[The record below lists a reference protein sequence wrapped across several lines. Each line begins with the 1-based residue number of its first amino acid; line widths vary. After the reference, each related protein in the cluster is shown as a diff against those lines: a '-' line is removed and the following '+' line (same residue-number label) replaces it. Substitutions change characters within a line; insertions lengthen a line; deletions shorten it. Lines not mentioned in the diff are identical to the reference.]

1 MAARPTPMATTG
13 NGFDPTGWLQQW
25 SAAMRLAPQTLVQ
38 PILPG
43 WTLNV
48 NAFNSSAP
56 QTEGEIV
63 QRHSYGRQLG
73 RISEVLALLLDERD
87 PKRADARFADFRAMT
102 DEIDELKAG
111 NAVAR
116 VERLLADLDLLKVL
130 RPEEH
135 ARLQAELERQLPR
148 SGSRR

>member
-1 MAARPTPMATTG
+1 MAETTTPTW
-13 NGFDPTGWLQQW
+13 DPTSWLKQW
-25 SAAMRLAPQTLVQ
+25 SAAMQLAPNTLVQ

-56 QTEGEIV
+56 QTEAEV
-63 QRHSYGRQLG
+63 VSKHSYGRQLG
-73 RISEVLALLLDERD
+73 RISEALAILLDARD
-87 PKRADARFADFRAMT
+87 PKHTDDRFDDFRAMNA
-102 DEIDELKAG
+102 EIAEIKAG

-116 VERLLADLDLLKVL
+116 VNRLLADLDLLKVL

-135 ARLQAELERQLPR
+135 ARLKDELKKRLPR
-148 SGSRR
+148 

>member
-1 MAARPTPMATTG
+1 MAATDTATW
-13 NGFDPTGWLQQW
+13 DPASWLKQW
-25 SAAMRLAPQTLVQ
+25 NAAMQLAPNTLVQ

-56 QTEGEIV
+56 QTEAAVV

-73 RISEVLALLLDERD
+73 RISEVLAALVDERD
-87 PKRADARFADFRAMT
+87 PGRVDERFGDFRAMCA
-102 DEIDELKAG
+102 EIDEVKAG

-116 VERLLADLDLLKVL
+116 AERLLADLDLLKLL
-130 RPEEH
+130 RPDEH
-135 ARLQAELERQLPR
+135 ARLKAELKKRLPR
-148 SGSRR
+148 

>member
-1 MAARPTPMATTG
+1 MADHET
-13 NGFDPTGWLQQW
+13 GFDATRWLKQW
-25 SAAMRLAPQTLVQ
+25 SAAMNLAPQTLVQ

-63 QRHSYGRQLG
+63 RHHSYGRQLG
-73 RISEVLALLLDERD
+73 RISDVLEALVDERD
-87 PKRADARFADFRAMT
+87 PTRSDPRFEDFRTMK
-102 DEIDELKAG
+102 DEIDEVKAG
-111 NAVAR
+111 NAIGR

-130 RPEEH
+130 KPAEH
-135 ARLQAELERQLPR
+135 ERLQAELKKQLRRR
-148 SGSRR
+148 SESS

>member
-1 MAARPTPMATTG
+1 MATDT
-13 NGFDPTGWLQQW
+13 NFDATSWLRQW
-25 SAAMRLAPQTLVQ
+25 SAAMNLAPQTLVQ

-73 RISEVLALLLDERD
+73 RISDALGALLDDLDPDQAD
-87 PKRADARFADFRAMT
+87 PRFQDFRDMKG
-102 DEIDELKAG
+102 EIDDVKAG

-116 VERLLADLDLLKVL
+116 VERLFADLDLLKVL
-130 RPEEH
+130 KPAEH
-135 ARLQAELERQLPR
+135 ERLQSELSRQLRQRTQP
-148 SGSRR
+148 S

>member
-1 MAARPTPMATTG
+1 MATVNG
-13 NGFDPTGWLQQW
+13 NGFDVTGWLQQW

-73 RISEVLALLLDERD
+73 RISEVLAVLLDERD
-87 PKRADARFADFRAMT
+87 PQRADARFADFRTMT
-102 DEIDELKAG
+102 DEIDAVKAG

-130 RPEEH
+130 RPDEH
-135 ARLQAELERQLPR
+135 ARLRAELERQLPR
-148 SGSRR
+148 RAATR